1 MASEHILLVLTK
13 NRAGPEA
20 LEYALRKASEKGGH
34 LTVAM
39 VVLDHEAEEL
49 QEHLADQGF
58 LGNELTQRLQEEII
72 REDIEVG
79 QEILGRI
86 TQLAE
91 EEGVPSDRIML
102 RGRLQDVV
110 PTWANAHGVD
120 RIVITRSDRGD
131 LIRRLFGS
139 DVTELIRTDSPRVDV
154 FKPKHQ
160 GR

>member
-20 LEYALRKASEKGGH
+20 LEYALRKASEKGAQ

-49 QEHLADQGF
+49 HEHLADQGF
-58 LGNELTQRLQEEII
+58 LGNELTRCLQEEIL

-79 QEILGRI
+79 EEILDRI
-86 TQLAE
+86 IRLATE
-91 EEGVPSDRIML
+91 QQIPAERIML

-110 PTWANAHGVD
+110 PTWANDHGVD
-120 RIVITRSDRGD
+120 RIVITRADRGD
-131 LIRRLFGS
+131 LLRRLFGS
-139 DVTELIRTDSPRVDV
+139 EVNELIRTESPRVDV
-154 FKPKHQ
+154 FKPHHQ
-160 GR
+160 KS